1 MLSLV
6 VPWQQCE
13 YSIHGV
19 LYSVWYSWCLSY
31 REPGFTV
38 LQAAWYRGTGLSQH
52 HNHHRPLWFWKGKD
66 RHLNSACFY
75 TLLKSRLFVISLKTV
90 IMVSPPTTTT
100 TPKDSLWHHSLL
112 LLRLWLSL
120 PAVSLCPLSVLAAM
134 VTWIISLLSKTDV
147 CDLMMSQ
154 VLDESSD

>member
-1 MLSLV
+1 MATM
-6 VPWQQCE
+6 W
-13 YSIHGV
+13 V

-90 IMVSPPTTTT
+90 IMVSPPHHHHN
-100 TPKDSLWHHSLL
+100 PK
-112 LLRLWLSL
+112 RLIMTSQPSIAQAVTFPTGCLSL
-120 PAVSLCPLSVLAAM
+120 SSLCAGCYGYLDYLPPVKDWCM
-134 VTWIISLLSKTDV
+134 WPDDVTSFRWEFWLGTPAT
-147 CDLMMSQ
+147 
-154 VLDESSD
+154 